1 MGKRILGGLLLV
13 VCLLGLGGCVFGSVD
28 EMYALPKSSEAY
40 VNLQAKINEEKGTGE
55 YIAPLNGENRQTIQ
69 LVDVD
74 EDGLQEAVAFFRDAD
89 ADTPLRIVIF
99 KQDDQGE
106 YQVYARIQG
115 VGSEIDSIEYVD
127 LGGAGESDVLVS
139 WQAGSSLRTLVGYT
153 ITDGQPTEIMR
164 SAYDRYL
171 TADLDGDGQEE
182 VVLAQAEE
190 ESSSTRI
197 EYYDSRDGVLTLT
210 ATSPLSDGTTD
221 ISSWSAGW
229 LEETVP
235 ALFVTSYFGRDV
247 LLTDVFVLDDQQGLR
262 NIAWNPETRRS
273 DSTFHYYT
281 GVAPEDINGDGL
293 VEVPVARTVAA
304 YGESSV
310 DQFWWLDWIHYQ
322 TDGTQTVMTTTYH
335 SGDGWYL
342 DIPAAWNE
350 VGDITMCQQ
359 ESSTIGVRSVT
370 FARGGQDEEST
381 PEPFLE
387 ICCLTGG
394 DRSRQADQSNRF
406 TLYEDATIIY
416 TAEFLDSSW
425 DCGLNEETMLT
436 SFHASL
442 GVGNTSS

>member
-1 MGKRILGGLLLV
+1 MRERGAGMGKRMLGGLLLV

-115 VGSEIDSIEYVD
+115 VGSEIDSIEYVN

-281 GVAPEDINGDGL
+281 GVAPEDINGRLGRSPGGPHGGRLWREFGGPVLVAGL
-293 VEVPVARTVAA
+293 DPLPNRRHPNGDDHHLPQRRRLVSGHPRRVEPGGGHHHVPA
-304 YGESSV
+304 GELHHRGAQRHIRPGRPGRGEHPGALFG
-310 DQFWWLDWIHYQ
+310 DLLPDRQRPQ
-322 TDGTQTVMTTTYH
+322 PP
-335 SGDGWYL
+335 SGPKQPVHPL
-342 DIPAAWNE
+342 
-350 VGDITMCQQ
+350 
-359 ESSTIGVRSVT
+359 
-370 FARGGQDEEST
+370 
-381 PEPFLE
+381 
-387 ICCLTGG
+387 
-394 DRSRQADQSNRF
+394 
-406 TLYEDATIIY
+406 
-416 TAEFLDSSW
+416 
-425 DCGLNEETMLT
+425 
-436 SFHASL
+436 
-442 GVGNTSS
+442 